1 MKWLSLLF
9 LAILSAGCANKDW
22 YIHLRAKP
30 EIPVDLTV
38 GRGKSETVQKVTMED
53 NENNE

>member
-1 MKWLSLLF
+1 MVSLS
-9 LAILSAGCANKDW
+9 GCANKDW

-38 GRGKSETVQKVTMED
+38 GRGKAQTVEKISVED
-53 NENNE
+53 NAE